1 MKNILHLIHRK
12 SFSTLTAGLAVAMLL
27 GAGANVGRAQA
38 LPSGVQDVVKLTQA
52 GIADDVILSQIRN
65 NQATYSLTA
74 DQIIALKNQGV
85 SQPVIKAL
93 IAGGSAG
100 SVTTPAPVA
109 IPTPSPAPAPVVE
122 TPVASAPAVSFES
135 FQTQLAPSGSWIE
148 VPGSGLCWQPTIAVS
163 DPNWRPYFDHG
174 HWIYTDAGWSWQ
186 SDYTWG
192 NIVFHY
198 GRWQHFNA
206 RWVWVPGYDYAPA
219 WVCWRE
225 ADGYC
230 GWAPLPPAA
239 VYKAGVGL
247 YFNGA
252 VALDVDFGLGID
264 AFAFVAYDHFWDLD
278 YRPFW
283 LPRER
288 LELVFHGSRIMNG
301 YRMDHGHFVME
312 GLGHDHMAA
321 LTHRDVRVER
331 DFHDARPAG
340 HGIIDDRN
348 SHNDRRD
355 PHSW

>member
-1 MKNILHLIHRK
+1 MKNLLHITHRK
-12 SFSTLTAGLAVAMLL
+12 SFSTLTAGLAAVVLL
-27 GAGANVGRAQA
+27 GAGANLSRAQA
-38 LPSGVQDVVKLTQA
+38 LPPGVQDVVKLTQA

-93 IAGGSAG
+93 IGGGGAAP
-100 SVTTPAPVA
+100 VTTPVPMPVL
-109 IPTPSPAPAPVVE
+109 TPAPAPAPVVE
-122 TPVASAPAVSFES
+122 TPVAGAPAVSLES
-135 FQTQLAPSGSWIE
+135 FQAQLAPSGSWLQ
-148 VPGSGLCWQPTIAVS
+148 VPGLGLCWQPTITVS

-198 GRWQHFNA
+198 GRWHHFNA
-206 RWVWVPGYDYAPA
+206 HWVWVPGYDYAPA

-247 YFNGA
+247 HFNGA

-264 AFAFVAYDHFWDLD
+264 AFTFVANDHFWDLD
-278 YRPFW
+278 YRPFI

-288 LELVFHGSRIMNG
+288 LELVFHGSRIVNG
-301 YRMDHGHFVME
+301 YRVDHGRFVIE
-312 GLGHDHMAA
+312 GLGYDHMSV
-321 LTHRDVRVER
+321 LTHHNVRLER
-331 DFHDARPAG
+331 DSHDVHPGGHGNFGDRNFHD
-340 HGIIDDRN
+340 N
-348 SHNDRRD
+348 RD
-355 PHSW
+355 QHSW

>member
-1 MKNILHLIHRK
+1 MKNLLHITHRK
-12 SFSTLTAGLAVAMLL
+12 SFSTLTAGLAAVVLL
-27 GAGANVGRAQA
+27 GAGANLSRAQA
-38 LPSGVQDVVKLTQA
+38 LPPGVQDVVKLTQA

-93 IAGGSAG
+93 IGGGGA
-100 SVTTPAPVA
+100 A
-109 IPTPSPAPAPVVE
+109 PAPAPVVE
-122 TPVASAPAVSFES
+122 TPVAGAPAVSLES
-135 FQTQLAPSGSWIE
+135 FQAQLAPSGSWLQ
-148 VPGSGLCWQPTIAVS
+148 VPGLGLCWQPTITVS

-198 GRWQHFNA
+198 GRWHHFNA
-206 RWVWVPGYDYAPA
+206 HWVWVPGYDYASA

-225 ADGYC
+225 ADGCC

-264 AFAFVAYDHFWDLD
+264 AFTFVANDHFWDLD
-278 YRPFW
+278 YRPFI

-288 LELVFHGSRIMNG
+288 LELVFHGSRIVNG
-301 YRMDHGHFVME
+301 YRVDHGRFVIE
-312 GLGHDHMAA
+312 GLGYDHMSV
-321 LTHRDVRVER
+321 LTHHNVRLERDSHDVRPGGHGNFGDR
-331 DFHDARPAG
+331 NFHD
-340 HGIIDDRN
+340 N
-348 SHNDRRD
+348 RD
-355 PHSW
+355 QHSW